1 MWSFY
6 SNITISVTSRL
17 QGLIYIIGS
26 YFLDIIFL
34 IKDKAHQTTSLT
46 LRAMPMTLL
55 IVKVPR
61 PVVGLG
67 KRLKKC

>member
-6 SNITISVTSRL
+6 SKVTISVTSRL
-17 QGLIYIIGS
+17 QGLINIIGS

-34 IKDKAHQTTSLT
+34 IKDKAHQTTSQ

-55 IVKVPR
+55 IVKVLR
-61 PVVGLG
+61 PVVGLERG
-67 KRLKKC
+67 